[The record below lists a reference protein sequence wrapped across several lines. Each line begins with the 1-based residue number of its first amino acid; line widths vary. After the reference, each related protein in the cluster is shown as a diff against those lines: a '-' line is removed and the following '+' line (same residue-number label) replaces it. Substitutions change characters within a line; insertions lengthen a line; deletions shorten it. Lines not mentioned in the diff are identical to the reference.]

1 MTEALVSLKSK
12 YKFIYQINSIEIN
25 QKKNGFTVLDA
36 PPNKFIN
43 AVAAFF
49 KEKNIIKLPK
59 FSPLVKCSKS
69 NDTEPINSD
78 YIYYRAAAI
87 CRKLYLTKSKNIGV
101 GSLRVMFS
109 KKQRRGCQP
118 PKTFRAG
125 GKIIRDIVIQLKQQ
139 KYVENYGGKE
149 DETNS
154 GLFLTK
160 TGRSELDKIA
170 AGLLKK

>member
-1 MTEALVSLKSK
+1 MTEALVSLNSL
-12 YKFIYQINSIEIN
+12 YYYIYQIDSIEIN
-25 QKKNGFTVLDA
+25 KKKNGFTVLDA
-36 PPNKFIN
+36 PSNKFIN
-43 AVAAFF
+43 EVAAFF

-59 FSPLVKCSKS
+59 YSALVKCSKS
-69 NDTEPINSD
+69 NDTEPINPD
-78 YIYYRAAAI
+78 YFYYRAAAI

-118 PKTFRAG
+118 PKTFRGA
-125 GKIIRDIVIQLKQQ
+125 GKIIRDIVIQLKNQ
-139 KYVENYGGKE
+139 KYVDSYHGKE

-170 AGLLKK
+170 AGLMKK